1 MQGGIESSDSAPGG
15 APRGAPGARS
25 GGARRAKRR
34 LGPEGIAERLRSEE
48 PWKGRIVHW
57 RHAAARPGRT
67 RPWPSALDPR
77 LVDVLQRRGV
87 AEPYAH
93 QAEAIERALAGEDVL
108 VATPTASGK
117 TVCYTAPVLQALLES
132 GGAARALFLY
142 PTKALSQDQTVG
154 LTALVEELI
163 EHHGDSSGAQDW
175 HAFTYDGDTP
185 PSVRRTLRDRG
196 HMVLTNPYM
205 LHQGILPNH
214 AKWAEL
220 FRDLR
225 YIVVDEVHTLSG
237 VFGSSVA
244 NVLRR
249 LVRIARHYGADPRFL
264 ASSATVADPRGHA
277 ARLFGRDVSIV
288 DEDASPAG
296 KRIFGVVEPPVVN
309 PVAGLRAN
317 ALEMARDL
325 AREVAGPGHQSI
337 FFCGRRTAVE
347 VLTRYLKEGASRMGL
362 KPSEIRGYRGGY
374 LPDMRREIEAGL
386 KSGEVKVVVSTNAL
400 ELGVDIGALDVA
412 VLVGYPGSQA
422 SFWQRAGRVGRRGK
436 ASLVLQIARSEPVDQ
451 FLVHHPEYLFD
462 APREKLGVD
471 PDNLVLLSEHV
482 KCAAF
487 ELPFHGAEAEGGG
500 ELVLDREPEFEEAPH
515 VPEILD
521 YLAEESGF
529 LHRRDETWY
538 WMADAYPA
546 QDVSLAGGDI
556 DNVLILEMGTERAI
570 GETDRES
577 SITTVHEGA
586 IYQVQGVTW
595 RVERFDY
602 ANRRA
607 YVTEVESDYY
617 TDAQTDTEVR
627 VLRLEERVGRTLAA
641 PADEAPVPAGSAA
654 APAVS
659 DYEAWRGEVHVTTVA
674 TIFKKIRF
682 YTRENVGAGDIHLPA
697 EELDTEAFVLTLSE
711 ESASA
716 LGLEGGDRGSAWRAL
731 GELVRRV
738 APLFVR
744 CQPSDLGLSSH
755 VKSPHFGMPTI
766 FLYDRVQGGVGLAEL
781 LFQAHRELFR
791 AALDVVT
798 RCSCE
803 LGCPACVGPV
813 AEVGPQGKAV
823 AMRLL
828 EHLAGGAQPEGR
840 DPESGMADED
850 DGGWD
855 AAEDVHGQMPRG
867 AATEGL

>member
-1 MQGGIESSDSAPGG
+1 MQGESEQQGPGG
-15 APRGAPGARS
+15 AGAMGART
-25 GGARRAKRR
+25 GGARRSRSR
-34 LGPEGIAERLRSEE
+34 LGPEGIAERLRSTQ
-48 PWKGRIVHW
+48 PWKGRVVHW
-57 RHAAARPGRT
+57 RTAAARPGRT
-67 RPWPSALDPR
+67 RSWPDGLDPR

-117 TVCYTAPVLQALLES
+117 TVCYTAPVLQSLLES
-132 GGAARALFLY
+132 EGSARSLFLY

-154 LTALVEELI
+154 LTALVEELV
-163 EHHGDSSGAQDW
+163 EHHGESTGARDW

-220 FRDLR
+220 FRELR

-264 ASSATVADPRGHA
+264 ASSATVADPAAHA

-288 DEDASPAG
+288 DEDASPSG

-317 ALEMARDL
+317 ALELARDL
-325 AREVAGPGHQSI
+325 AQEVVGPGHQTI

-347 VLTRYLKEGASRMGL
+347 VLTRYLKESASRLGL

-386 KSGEVKVVVSTNAL
+386 KCGEVKVVVSTNAL

-422 SFWQRAGRVGRRGK
+422 SFWQRAGRVGRRGR

-451 FLVHHPEYLFD
+451 FLVHHPEYLFE

-487 ELPFHGAEAEGGG
+487 ELPFHGEEAATGEVVLRGEAEF
-500 ELVLDREPEFEEAPH
+500 VEAPH

-529 LHRRDETWY
+529 LHRRDHAWY

-556 DNVLILEMGTERAI
+556 DNVLILEQDTERAI

-602 ANRRA
+602 KNRRA

-627 VLRLEERVGRTLAA
+627 VLRLEERVGRDLAPLDAA
-641 PADEAPVPAGSAA
+641 PSAP
-654 APAVS
+654 
-659 DYEAWRGEVHVTTVA
+659 DYDAWRGEVHVTTVA

-682 YTRENVGAGDIHLPA
+682 YTRENVGAGDIHLPP
-697 EELDTEAFVLTLSE
+697 EELDTESFVLTLSE
-711 ESASA
+711 EAA
-716 LGLEGGDRGSAWRAL
+716 DEVGLEGGDRGSAWRAV
-731 GELVRRV
+731 GELLRRV

-744 CQPSDLGLSSH
+744 CQPSDLGLSSQ
-755 VKSPHFGMPTI
+755 VKSPHFGCPTI
-766 FLYDRVQGGVGLAEL
+766 FLYDRVQGGVGLSEL
-781 LFQAHRELFR
+781 LFEAHRDLFG
-791 AALDVVT
+791 AALDVVS

-803 LGCPACVGPV
+803 IGCPACVGPV
-813 AEVGPQGKAV
+813 AEVGPDGKAV
-823 AMRLL
+823 AMKLL
-828 EHLAGGAQPEGR
+828 LHFAGGAMPVERNPEEGL
-840 DPESGMADED
+840 ADADAVGWVSQED
-850 DGGWD
+850 SY
-855 AAEDVHGQMPRG
+855 AQAPRG